1 MISDL
6 PDYIRI
12 HILSFLPT
20 EDAVKTSVLA
30 TNWRYLWTYLSVLN
44 FHMLPL
50 FDIHYHRSLVHIP
63 RSASLTQISLQLA
76 KSTLCIPTGI
86 LFPSLKTLN
95 LSYATFPNNNSLE
108 QFLSR
113 CPLLQDLTLNYCYLF
128 YINKITIASSTLR
141 NLIINIDHFCLNCH
155 ESSNY
160 LVEIDAVNL
169 LSLTC
174 TSIPTIQFQI
184 VNPPTSILDAYISFC
199 PHGILQPINKRL
211 SRCSLLLLSGL
222 ANVKSLTLAFAFF
235 EIVHNNSDHLHLLPE
250 FHNLTHLCL
259 DLKAFNIPFEKVLLG
274 FLLPRCPK
282 LEVLVVPLGFFVN
295 FTSDYPLNQVPPCF
309 KSSLKILHITNFDEY
324 GIKFAKFILENAR
337 LLEEIQITYAPSLL
351 SKLNKM
357 ADLKNQ
363 LVGMGSCD
371 IKFLSISPCCFF
383 S

>member
-1 MISDL
+1 MFRKIKINSSNKVWSNFHPHLSYIALGSGAYPIDESSLKDKTPFNYKRHRHNSSNKRDMISDL

-169 LSLTC
+169 LSLSC
-174 TSIPTIQFQI
+174 SSSPTIQFQI
-184 VNPPTSILDAYISFC
+184 VNPPTSILNAYISFGDSQRIN
-199 PHGILQPINKRL
+199 HNQQPIFNFVSF
-211 SRCSLLLLSGL
+211 SR
-222 ANVKSLTLAFAFF
+222 
-235 EIVHNNSDHLHLLPE
+235 
-250 FHNLTHLCL
+250 
-259 DLKAFNIPFEKVLLG
+259 
-274 FLLPRCPK
+274 
-282 LEVLVVPLGFFVN
+282 
-295 FTSDYPLNQVPPCF
+295 
-309 KSSLKILHITNFDEY
+309 
-324 GIKFAKFILENAR
+324 
-337 LLEEIQITYAPSLL
+337 
-351 SKLNKM
+351 
-357 ADLKNQ
+357 
-363 LVGMGSCD
+363 
-371 IKFLSISPCCFF
+371 FLSTSLIISISFP
-383 S
+383 SSTI